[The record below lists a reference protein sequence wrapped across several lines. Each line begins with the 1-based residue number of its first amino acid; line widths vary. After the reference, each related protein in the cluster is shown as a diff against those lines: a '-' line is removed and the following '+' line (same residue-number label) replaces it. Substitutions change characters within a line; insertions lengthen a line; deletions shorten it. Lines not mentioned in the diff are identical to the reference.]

1 MTMLERMRC
10 DEHDAMYR
18 LMEQS
23 FPRDELR
30 SCEAQRALLHEAA
43 YHPYVVHGEGGEVI
57 ALLTVWSLDGIAFIE
72 HFAVSPTLRGG
83 GLGSRVLGEVAGLYQ
98 VPICLE
104 VERPETEMA
113 RRRIGFYRRNG
124 FYLNEY
130 DYEQPAYGED
140 RAPVPLYIMTTG
152 GEIDRAAFERIR
164 DELYRGV
171 YRCL

>member
-1 MTMLERMRC
+1 MLARMSPH
-10 DEHDAMYR
+10 EHEAMYR

-30 SCEAQRALLHEAA
+30 CCEMQRQLLDEPA
-43 YHPYVVHGEGGEVI
+43 YHPYIVHGEGGEVI
-57 ALLTVWSLDGIAFIE
+57 ALLTVWDLDRVAFIE
-72 HFAVSPTLRGG
+72 HFAVSPTLRGR
-83 GLGSRVLGEVAGLYQ
+83 GLGSILLGEVAQRYAK
-98 VPICLE
+98 PICLE

-130 DYEQPAYGED
+130 DYEQPAYGDD

-152 GEIDRAAFERIR
+152 GEIDRPTFEGIR
-164 DELYRGV
+164 EELYREV
-171 YRCL
+171 YRCM

>member
-1 MTMLERMRC
+1 MLQRMRP
-10 DEHDAMYR
+10 DEHDAVFS

-30 SCEAQRALLHEAA
+30 SRERQRALLNESAF
-43 YHPYVVHGEGGEVI
+43 HPYVARGEGGEVI
-57 ALLTVWSLDGIAFIE
+57 ALLTVWELGEVAFIE

-83 GLGSRVLGEVAGLYQ
+83 GLGSRLLGEVTRLYQ
-98 VPICLE
+98 KPICLE
-104 VERPETEMA
+104 VERPETETA
-113 RRRIGFYRRNG
+113 RRRIRFYRRNG

-152 GEIDRAAFERIR
+152 GEIDRPTFERIR
-164 DELYRGV
+164 GELYREV
-171 YRCL
+171 YRIE